1 MAQPLEGLEMLRFDR
16 LIVKPPTSANSVKNF
31 DVATVTSDACG
42 TTIVVHSRFPQ
53 LVDAFLN
60 HKRDHGSRY
69 EKALYGDPASCTW
82 RHEVARL
89 FDRRPLTFMGPV
101 DHTLLRD
108 NTEIPG
114 RASQEWDR
122 NGTEAQHLN
131 QKLTLDEY
139 LSYDE
144 IMLSSL
150 AGVSG
155 SSFFINDGNRYN
167 HAVPGKPG
175 TFQERG
181 IIIGLVGPRFER
193 KDRMDSDPRLTKIF
207 QAFFGVETSF
217 AVKDGFDVRMYK
229 ARMRITI
236 DILLLEANDRA
247 KAQGTTAHTYVVG
260 LGLGVWRHYHQQAEW
275 YIDAVTSALNELHLP
290 HISTLEFAYIK
301 VDDESC
307 QKRAIEAGSKQ
318 NIKVIFSRRDPA
330 EKLAT
335 DELLVLSYAWDGN
348 AFPRNEYWV
357 GSLSGLGDPA
367 AACMSTIPE
376 LHNPLV
382 NDFTDRIKVLELS
395 PR

>member
-150 AGVSG
+150 AG
-155 SSFFINDGNRYN
+155 
-167 HAVPGKPG
+167 
-175 TFQERG
+175 
-181 IIIGLVGPRFER
+181 
-193 KDRMDSDPRLTKIF
+193 DPRLTKIF